1 MKKFI
6 AFLAKL
12 GLWRFVILFTLP
24 ILLITELMVIAH
36 NYVLTGHLFERNMLI
51 AGFTIPVV
59 EGSIAFVFMYFV
71 IRYLNQLEDTKDEIS
86 AVQQETEQQLIYEKK
101 RALQYLDIT
110 GTMIVAL
117 DTAGNIMLANK
128 EMCKAIWHESEASPV
143 GKNWFEIYL
152 PELARKEVFKVF
164 KEIINGNIGSYK
176 TYESELLFKDGNT
189 RLIEWNNEYIRDNS
203 GTIIGILSSGRDIT
217 ESRKDEEK
225 LKKSENYQR
234 AILNSFPF
242 LVWLKDTQSN
252 FLAVNKAFANA
263 AGLDNSS
270 ELIGKNDLDFWS
282 EDLANAYRA
291 DDKEVMESLEKK
303 ELEELI
309 EGHGERRWHETYKA
323 PILDKEGNLFG
334 TVGFAR
340 DITNDKQSEE
350 ELKLMK
356 YALDHVHEAVYLT
369 TEDGI
374 FMYVSDGAVRQLGYT
389 KEELKKMGIAD
400 IDPNFPVS
408 RIPSHWVELKQKGS
422 VIISTMHKR
431 KNETVF
437 PAEINANYVEYRGT
451 GYILA
456 FVKDITERK
465 NTEEKLKLLASVFT
479 STHEGIVITDMRNNI
494 IDVNESFSQ
503 ITGYSRA
510 EVLGKNPNIL
520 QSGRNDKEFYE
531 KLWNALQMD
540 GFWEGELWNRKKN
553 GKEYAEKTTVSA
565 VYDSEHVA
573 QNYVAIF
580 TDITLQKQQQKE
592 LEHTAHHDMLTNL
605 PNRLLF
611 ADRMQQAIAQAL
623 RRKQLIAVMY
633 IDIDG
638 FKEVND
644 KHGHT
649 VGDKLLI
656 VLAERMSSLLR
667 EGDTISRVGGDEFIV
682 LLVDISDKE
691 SVVSFLRRLLDVVSE
706 QIFIEEFPI
715 NVSASI
721 GVTFYPQTQSL
732 EAEQIIRQ
740 ADQTMYRA
748 KLSGKNRYIIF
759 DAK

>member
-1 MKKFI
+1 MKKII

-24 ILLITELMVIAH
+24 ILVLTELMVIAH
-36 NYVLTGHLFERNMLI
+36 SYVLTGRIFDTNMLI
-51 AGFTIPVV
+51 AGFTIPVI
-59 EGSIAFVFMYFV
+59 EGSIAFAFVYFV
-71 IRYLNQLEDTKDEIS
+71 IRYLNQVEDTKDEIS
-86 AVQQETEQQLIYEKK
+86 AVQKETKQQLIDEKK
-101 RALQYLDIT
+101 RALRYLDIT
-110 GTMIVAL
+110 GTLIVAL
-117 DTAGNIMLANK
+117 DTDANIVLANH
-128 EMCKAIWHESEASPV
+128 ELCKAL
-143 GKNWFEIYL
+143 G
-152 PELARKEVFKVF
+152 
-164 KEIINGNIGSYK
+164 
-176 TYESELLFKDGNT
+176 YESENDLLGKSWIEETLPEEDHISVKEACADVMRGNIEPYRTYETKLVQKDGSI
-189 RLIEWNNEYIRDNS
+189 RLIKWHNEHIRDSDGN
-203 GTIIGILSSGRDIT
+203 IEGILSSGMDIT
-217 ESRKDEEK
+217 KSKQDEEQ

-242 LVWLKDTQSN
+242 FVWLKDTN
-252 FLAVNKAFANA
+252 GDYLATNKAVAKATGF
-263 AGLDNSS
+263 DNPS
-270 ELIGKNDLDFWS
+270 EIIGKNDFNLFPQDM
-282 EDLANAYRA
+282 ANAFRA
-291 DDKEVMESLEKK
+291 DDKEVMESLQKK
-303 ELEELI
+303 QLEELI
-309 EGHGERRWHETYKA
+309 QDNDGRRWFETYKA

-369 TEDGI
+369 GQDGI
-374 FMYVSDGAVRQLGYT
+374 FRYVNDGASRQLGYT
-389 KEELKKMGIAD
+389 KEELKIMGIFD
-400 IDPNFPVS
+400 IAPDFPES
-408 RIPSHWVELKQKGS
+408 QIPSHWEEVKENGLLT
-422 VIISTMHKR
+422 ISTIL
-431 KNETVF
+431 KNKTGAIF
-437 PAEINANYVEYRGT
+437 PVEVNINHIEYRKDE
-451 GYILA
+451 YILA

-553 GKEYAEKTTVSA
+553 GEEYAEKTTVSA

-573 QNYVAIF
+573 HNYVAIF

-740 ADQTMYRA
+740 ADQAMYRA

>member
-1 MKKFI
+1 MS
-6 AFLAKL
+6 
-12 GLWRFVILFTLP
+12 G
-24 ILLITELMVIAH
+24 
-36 NYVLTGHLFERNMLI
+36 
-51 AGFTIPVV
+51 
-59 EGSIAFVFMYFV
+59 
-71 IRYLNQLEDTKDEIS
+71 IS
-86 AVQQETEQQLIYEKK
+86 
-101 RALQYLDIT
+101 
-110 GTMIVAL
+110 
-117 DTAGNIMLANK
+117 
-128 EMCKAIWHESEASPV
+128 
-143 GKNWFEIYL
+143 
-152 PELARKEVFKVF
+152 
-164 KEIINGNIGSYK
+164 
-176 TYESELLFKDGNT
+176 
-189 RLIEWNNEYIRDNS
+189 
-203 GTIIGILSSGRDIT
+203 
-217 ESRKDEEK
+217 
-225 LKKSENYQR
+225 
-234 AILNSFPF
+234 
-242 LVWLKDTQSN
+242 
-252 FLAVNKAFANA
+252 
-263 AGLDNSS
+263 
-270 ELIGKNDLDFWS
+270 
-282 EDLANAYRA
+282 
-291 DDKEVMESLEKK
+291 
-303 ELEELI
+303 
-309 EGHGERRWHETYKA
+309 
-323 PILDKEGNLFG
+323 
-334 TVGFAR
+334 
-340 DITNDKQSEE
+340 
-350 ELKLMK
+350 
-356 YALDHVHEAVYLT
+356 
-369 TEDGI
+369 
-374 FMYVSDGAVRQLGYT
+374 
-389 KEELKKMGIAD
+389 
-400 IDPNFPVS
+400 
-408 RIPSHWVELKQKGS
+408 
-422 VIISTMHKR
+422 
-431 KNETVF
+431 
-437 PAEINANYVEYRGT
+437 ANYVEYRGT

-456 FVKDITERK
+456 FARDITHRK
-465 NTEEKLKLLASVFT
+465 SAEEKLKLLASVFT

-531 KLWNALQMD
+531 KLWNSLQND
-540 GFWEGELWNRKKN
+540 GFWKGELRNRKKS
-553 GKEYAEKTTVSA
+553 GEEYIENITISA
-565 VYDSEHVA
+565 VYDDNHVA
-573 QNYVAIF
+573 HNYVAIF

-740 ADQTMYRA
+740 ADQAMYRA

>member
-1 MKKFI
+1 MKKII

-12 GLWRFVILFTLP
+12 GVWRFVILFTLP

-36 NYVLTGHLFERNMLI
+36 SYVLTGRIFDTNMLI
-51 AGFTIPVV
+51 AGFTIPVI
-59 EGSIAFVFMYFV
+59 EGSIAFAFVYFV
-71 IRYLNQLEDTKDEIS
+71 IRYLNQVEDTKDEIS
-86 AVQQETEQQLIYEKK
+86 AVQKETKQQLIDEKK

-128 EMCKAIWHESEASPV
+128 EMCSAIWHESEAPLV
-143 GKNWFEIYL
+143 GKNWFKLYQ
-152 PELARKEVFKVF
+152 PEVACKEVHKVF
-164 KEIINGNIGSYK
+164 KEIISGNIEPYK
-176 TYESELLFKDGNT
+176 TYENELLFKDGSI
-189 RLIEWNNEYIRDNS
+189 RLIKWHNEHIKDNNGNIE
-203 GTIIGILSSGRDIT
+203 GILSSGIDIT
-217 ESRKDEEK
+217 KSRQDEEQ

-234 AILNSFPF
+234 AILDSFPF
-242 LVWLKDTQSN
+242 FVWLKDTN
-252 FLAVNKAFANA
+252 GDYLATNKAVAKATGF
-263 AGLDNSS
+263 DNPS
-270 ELIGKNDLDFWS
+270 EIIGKNDFDLFP
-282 EDLANAYRA
+282 EDMANAFRA

-340 DITNDKQSEE
+340 DITKDKESEE

-356 YALDHVHEAVYLT
+356 YALDHVKEAVFLS
-369 TEDGI
+369 EQNGKFI
-374 FMYVSDGAVRQLGYT
+374 YVNDGASRQLGYT
-389 KEELKKMGIAD
+389 KEELKTMGIFD
-400 IDPNFPVS
+400 IAPDFPES
-408 RIPSHWVELKQKGS
+408 QIPSHWEEVKENGLLT
-422 VIISTMHKR
+422 ISTIL
-431 KNETVF
+431 KNKTGAIF
-437 PAEINANYVEYRGT
+437 PVEVNINHIEYRKDE
-451 GYILA
+451 YILA

-740 ADQTMYRA
+740 ADQAMYRA